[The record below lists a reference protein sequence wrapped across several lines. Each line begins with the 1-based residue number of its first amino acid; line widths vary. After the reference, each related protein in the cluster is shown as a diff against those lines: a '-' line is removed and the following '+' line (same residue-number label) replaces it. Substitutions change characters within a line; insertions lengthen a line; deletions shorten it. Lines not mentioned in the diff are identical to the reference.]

1 MDNFLDSHW
10 QWVHGYLTLFLSIF
24 IPTIQN
30 VWMSFKIHEFSQGL
44 NVHRNHYHCCSCTHH
59 HRPTS
64 PEVVESLI
72 LYFIYSIFYIWKVDF
87 PPDLWVGGIG
97 RAPFTQC
104 HQSSAKKIFI
114 RAWST
119 IVNNYL
125 ETKPLERWINFFWK
139 MSQSKFSAA
148 LAVRLVRVR
157 GLSGCG
163 VLIRL
168 CVTFASTALSLPSVT
183 VFSRWEL

>member
-1 MDNFLDSHW
+1 MCIEIIIIAAVVPITTDPQVLR
-10 QWVHGYLTLFLSIF
+10 L
-24 IPTIQN
+24 
-30 VWMSFKIHEFSQGL
+30 L
-44 NVHRNHYHCCSCTHH
+44 NRWFYIS
-59 HRPTS
+59 
-64 PEVVESLI
+64 
-72 LYFIYSIFYIWKVDF
+72 YSIFYIWKVDF

-104 HQSSAKKIFI
+104 HQSSAKIISI
-114 RAWST
+114 RDRSRLST
-119 IVNNYL
+119 IFWRQSPS
-125 ETKPLERWINFFWK
+125 KGGWIFFWK